1 MRATRYTPAW
11 ARATAFRRAN
21 SPERDLTDRN
31 PPPRTFFTQS
41 ASRKRKY
48 PSDSEVSGC
57 SAARLFYCPGS
68 AVEVLGK
75 RAYDPKVGRG
85 GDWRSAVV
93 AAVEGENVTITFEV
107 VRHATVPTHSLRS
120 SRAPTRAR
128 VLPRAPN
135 ALEDRR
141 TRPLHAKKK
150 KASPR
155 RLFLTRVPPRR
166 VPSHRALPQE
176 NDETSRATPHET
188 FGGRELAKRVR
199 PRPPAALLAVEGR
212 VANEE
217 VDVLINRV
225 WREGV
230 VTDASAASRGD
241 GQRRITVCVPGAD
254 GAPSADVVV
263 FQDSSERVWARDAF
277 QKRGA
282 KTSGLRRGWAFSGT
296 AGQWLVRGHAAVVTS
311 ERRDVDA
318 SEPSLAPS
326 LAGRSADPIAV
337 PQKTKLEAGSA
348 CASPRRPSRESAGV
362 APAGPD
368 FSAFSVPELSGAAA
382 AAYGHG
388 ESSPERGGRANLN
401 ASSDSASAPFK
412 SLSDACR
419 HLLLDAGPA
428 GLQVSTLVREI
439 QKRKLV
445 KLGGR
450 TPSNTVYSRL
460 SQDARFVN
468 VARGAYALAN
478 VVGAAANASAP
489 PRFDGAGVPARR
501 DPARSPSLQA
511 YPDDGDTGSV
521 RGDGDGDGDGDALA
535 LARVRD
541 DTRRL
546 LSDESLEEVVGKSTR
561 GGPARRVSGRRREGY
576 SSGPGAPSDE
586 GAAVAPT
593 DPSLRSRH
601 VSAETLADSS
611 AFSVETK
618 FGKDAKGAF
627 DAGAA
632 ASVAATVRAGG
643 DDDGDV
649 ELSAE
654 LSAGVLLGL
663 RSGKRPVSVCR

>member
-1 MRATRYTPAW
+1 M
-11 ARATAFRRAN
+11 
-21 SPERDLTDRN
+21 
-31 PPPRTFFTQS
+31 
-41 ASRKRKY
+41 
-48 PSDSEVSGC
+48 
-57 SAARLFYCPGS
+57 
-68 AVEVLGK
+68 
-75 RAYDPKVGRG
+75 
-85 GDWRSAVV
+85 
-93 AAVEGENVTITFEV
+93 
-107 VRHATVPTHSLRS
+107 
-120 SRAPTRAR
+120 
-128 VLPRAPN
+128 
-135 ALEDRR
+135 
-141 TRPLHAKKK
+141 
-150 KASPR
+150 
-155 RLFLTRVPPRR
+155 
-166 VPSHRALPQE
+166 
-176 NDETSRATPHET
+176 
-188 FGGRELAKRVR
+188 
-199 PRPPAALLAVEGR
+199 
-212 VANEE
+212 
-217 VDVLINRV
+217 INRV

-311 ERRDVDA
+311 ERREGEA
-318 SEPSLAPS
+318 SEPSLAPG
-326 LAGRSADPIAV
+326 LAGRSSDPHTAS
-337 PQKTKLEAGSA
+337 QKAKLEAGSA
-348 CASPRRPSRESAGV
+348 CASPRRPSRESERV
-362 APAGPD
+362 APAKLD
-368 FSAFSVPELSGAAA
+368 LSAFSIPELSGAAA

>member
-1 MRATRYTPAW
+1 M
-11 ARATAFRRAN
+11 
-21 SPERDLTDRN
+21 
-31 PPPRTFFTQS
+31 
-41 ASRKRKY
+41 
-48 PSDSEVSGC
+48 
-57 SAARLFYCPGS
+57 
-68 AVEVLGK
+68 
-75 RAYDPKVGRG
+75 
-85 GDWRSAVV
+85 
-93 AAVEGENVTITFEV
+93 
-107 VRHATVPTHSLRS
+107 
-120 SRAPTRAR
+120 
-128 VLPRAPN
+128 
-135 ALEDRR
+135 
-141 TRPLHAKKK
+141 
-150 KASPR
+150 
-155 RLFLTRVPPRR
+155 
-166 VPSHRALPQE
+166 PSHRALSQE
-176 NDETSRATPHET
+176 NDETSRPTPRET
-188 FGGRELAKRVR
+188 FGKLELAKRVR
-199 PRPPAALLAVEGR
+199 PKPPAAHLAVEGR

-241 GQRRITVCVPGAD
+241 GQRRITVSVPGAD

-263 FQDSSERVWARDAF
+263 FQDSCERVWARDAF

>member
-1 MRATRYTPAW
+1 M
-11 ARATAFRRAN
+11 
-21 SPERDLTDRN
+21 
-31 PPPRTFFTQS
+31 
-41 ASRKRKY
+41 
-48 PSDSEVSGC
+48 
-57 SAARLFYCPGS
+57 
-68 AVEVLGK
+68 
-75 RAYDPKVGRG
+75 
-85 GDWRSAVV
+85 
-93 AAVEGENVTITFEV
+93 
-107 VRHATVPTHSLRS
+107 
-120 SRAPTRAR
+120 
-128 VLPRAPN
+128 
-135 ALEDRR
+135 
-141 TRPLHAKKK
+141 
-150 KASPR
+150 
-155 RLFLTRVPPRR
+155 
-166 VPSHRALPQE
+166 PSHRALSQE
-176 NDETSRATPHET
+176 NDETSRPTPRET
-188 FGGRELAKRVR
+188 FGKLELAKRVR
-199 PRPPAALLAVEGR
+199 PKPPAAHLAVEGR

-241 GQRRITVCVPGAD
+241 GQRRITVSVPGAD

-263 FQDSSERVWARDAF
+263 FQDSCERVWARDAF

-326 LAGRSADPIAV
+326 LAGRSADPIAA

-362 APAGPD
+362 APVGPD
-368 FSAFSVPELSGAAA
+368 LSAFSVPELSGAAA

-388 ESSPERGGRANLN
+388 ESCPERAGRANFN
-401 ASSDSASAPFK
+401 ASSVSASVPFK

-445 KLGGR
+445 RLGGR

-468 VARGAYALAN
+468 VARGAYALAD

-489 PRFDGAGVPARR
+489 PRFDGAGVFARR
-501 DPARSPSLQA
+501 DPGGSPPLHSC
-511 YPDDGDTGSV
+511 PDDGDTGSV
-521 RGDGDGDGDGDALA
+521 RGDGGGDALA
-535 LARVRD
+535 LARARD

-546 LSDESLEEVVGKSTR
+546 LSDESMEEVVGKSTR

-576 SSGPGAPSDE
+576 GSGPGAPSND
-586 GAAVAPT
+586 GAAVPPT
-593 DPSLRSRH
+593 DPSLQSRR
-601 VSAETLADSS
+601 VSAEALADSS

-618 FGKDAKGAF
+618 FGKDAKSAF

-632 ASVAATVRAGG
+632 ASVAAAARAGG

-654 LSAGVLLGL
+654 LSAGVLMGL
-663 RSGKRPVSVCR
+663 RSGKRPVSVRR

>member
-1 MRATRYTPAW
+1 M
-11 ARATAFRRAN
+11 
-21 SPERDLTDRN
+21 
-31 PPPRTFFTQS
+31 
-41 ASRKRKY
+41 
-48 PSDSEVSGC
+48 
-57 SAARLFYCPGS
+57 
-68 AVEVLGK
+68 
-75 RAYDPKVGRG
+75 
-85 GDWRSAVV
+85 
-93 AAVEGENVTITFEV
+93 
-107 VRHATVPTHSLRS
+107 
-120 SRAPTRAR
+120 
-128 VLPRAPN
+128 
-135 ALEDRR
+135 
-141 TRPLHAKKK
+141 
-150 KASPR
+150 
-155 RLFLTRVPPRR
+155 
-166 VPSHRALPQE
+166 
-176 NDETSRATPHET
+176 
-188 FGGRELAKRVR
+188 
-199 PRPPAALLAVEGR
+199 
-212 VANEE
+212 
-217 VDVLINRV
+217 INRV

-254 GAPSADVVV
+254 GAPNADVVV

-282 KTSGLRRGWAFSGT
+282 KTSGLRRGWAFSGVVS
-296 AGQWLVRGHAAVVTS
+296 GQWLVRGHAAAVTS
-311 ERRDVDA
+311 ERR
-318 SEPSLAPS
+318 EETFSLASAPS
-326 LAGRSADPIAV
+326 VYASVYADPQGLG
-337 PQKTKLEAGSA
+337 PKTKLEAGSA
-348 CASPRRPSRESAGV
+348 CASPRRPGSRESAGEK
-362 APAGPD
+362 ARGMAGRD
-368 FSAFSVPELSGAAA
+368 ASAFSAPERFGAEKF

-388 ESSPERGGRANLN
+388 ESSPERGGRLNVN
-401 ASSDSASAPFK
+401 ASEASEASLPFK

-419 HLLLDAGPA
+419 HLLQDAGPA

-439 QKRKLV
+439 QRRGLV

-535 LARVRD
+535 LARARD

-546 LSDESLEEVVGKSTR
+546 LSDESMEEVVGKSTR

-576 SSGPGAPSDE
+576 GSGPGAPSDE